1 MIKTSKI
8 TTTHTKKYM
17 DERYAKYVERYNK
30 AKAVE
35 AARGYNML
43 SDKMTR
49 VQFENNYQIYR
60 DTALET
66 GRYNKDIIGEIVRDQ
81 RYGLKRYEAAAF
93 AKSTQ
98 ALGTGKSMSVQEIMH
113 MKPREV
119 AKLYEAE
126 LSQAYY
132 DAKSAGMDS
141 TDASLWVS
149 QVWFGSK

>member
-17 DERYAKYVERYNK
+17 DERYRKYVERYDKTKNI
-30 AKAVE
+30 E
-35 AARGYNML
+35 AARGYGML
-43 SDKMTR
+43 TEKMSR
-49 VQFENNYQIYR
+49 SKFEYAYQAYR

-66 GRYNKDIIGEIVRDQ
+66 GRYNKDIVGEIVRDQ
-81 RYGLKRYEAAAF
+81 RYGLKRDEAAAF
-93 AKSTQ
+93 ARATKL
-98 ALGTGKSMSVQEIMH
+98 LGPGKAMSVQEIMH
-113 MKPREV
+113 MKPTEV
-119 AKLYEAE
+119 AKLYSSE

-141 TDASLWVS
+141 VDAQLWVS